1 MRQQSERPSQSRRL
15 LAALAYPVWV
25 IALLILLTDLRKDPF
40 MKRHAR
46 LALYWFLALVI
57 VYVGM
62 SIIALFPF
70 LHWVVLFF
78 PFVFPVFLVLSVYY
92 AVLTY
97 NEKTFSIP
105 VVSEWVRDQ

>member
-62 SIIALFPF
+62 SIITLFPF